1 MRLLDIL
8 LWRPLF
14 PGSSYK
20 HRYPSTLLE
29 SGQAGVMHM
38 AYVRSMFTVQQDIN
52 KYITL
57 RTVTF
62 NNIPRLSGFGKIVK
76 EAPTGFNLFAP

>member
-1 MRLLDIL
+1 ML
-8 LWRPLF
+8 
-14 PGSSYK
+14 
-20 HRYPSTLLE
+20 T
-29 SGQAGVMHM
+29 
-38 AYVRSMFTVQQDIN
+38 VRHGIN